1 MADKRIREMLAAVR
15 HDLEDSRS
23 INPGEWGYEAS
34 ALGRRV
40 VGLWRKD
47 GSLTLA
53 GADMFAAFG
62 ANTLPE
68 EKAWRFLEYLF
79 GKSGKKI

>member
-23 INPGEWGYEAS
+23 INPGEWGHEAS

-47 GSLTLA
+47 GSLTFA
-53 GADMFAAFG
+53 GADMFASFG
-62 ANTLPE
+62 ADQSPE
-68 EKAWRFLEYLF
+68 DRAWRFLEYLF